1 MSHNYVS
8 FYKST
13 FGTLSLIEQDA
24 HLKAILFPQVET
36 NVNLSLYQVRDTELL
51 RETAHQLDAYF
62 QRKLTEFDIPLL
74 LEGTEFQKKVWHVLM
89 KIPYGMT
96 QSYSEI
102 AKEIDCPQGA
112 RAVGMAAHCNPLP
125 IIIPC
130 HRVIGSSGKL
140 IGYASGLEIKR
151 ALLDLEINHN
161 H

>member
-1 MSHNYVS
+1 MSHNDVI
-8 FYKST
+8 FYKSP
-13 FGTLSLIEQDA
+13 FGTLSLIEQNA
-24 HLKAILFPQVET
+24 HLKAILFPQASV
-36 NVNLSLYQVRDTELL
+36 SFDFSQVKDTELL

-62 QRKLTEFDIPLL
+62 QRKLTKFDLPLL

-102 AKEIDCPQGA
+102 AKEIGCPKGA
-112 RAVGMAAHCNPLP
+112 RAVGMAAHRNPLP

-130 HRVIGSSGKL
+130 HRVIGFSGKL
-140 IGYASGLEIKR
+140 VGYAGGLEIKR
-151 ALLDLEINHN
+151 GLLDLEINHN